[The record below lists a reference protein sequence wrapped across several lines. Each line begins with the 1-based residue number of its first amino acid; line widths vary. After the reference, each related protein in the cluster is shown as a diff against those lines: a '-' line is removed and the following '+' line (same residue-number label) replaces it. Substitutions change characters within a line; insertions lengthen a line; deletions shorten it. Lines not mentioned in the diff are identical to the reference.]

1 MNNYN
6 GSQVGVPYVRAHRLT
21 VNWPDNGQ
29 MPTALI
35 EQSLGVKL
43 ADGTVRE
50 LQKLGDM
57 TVTLDF
63 ATNGN
68 TPIPLVSPED
78 ATPLGADTTLN
89 QAFLAVLAV
98 IRAEQV
104 RAETPN

>member
-6 GSQVGVPYVRAHRLT
+6 ASQVGVPYVRAHKLT

-29 MPTALI
+29 MPTAVI

-50 LQKLGDM
+50 LERMSDL
-57 TVTLDF
+57 TVPLDF
-63 ATNGN
+63 STGN

-78 ATPLGADTTLN
+78 GSLLGADTTLN
-89 QAFLAVLAV
+89 QAFVAVLAV
-98 IRAEQV
+98 IRAAQIK
-104 RAETPN
+104 AETPN